1 MSLGALTFLSP
12 WLLTGLIA
20 LPVIYW
26 LLRTVPPRPRQIRFP
41 ATRILAGVRN
51 KEKTPDK
58 TPWWLMLIR
67 LIAAALVIFAL
78 ADPILN
84 PDRGL
89 AIKGK
94 GPVALVVDNGWTAAA
109 GWGERQAVL
118 NRLVDQAAKTNRSV
132 VLVTTA
138 VGAISRQPLQPESPA
153 QAQRRVAALTP
164 LPFAPDR
171 AAAAE
176 DLAKAVQGQ
185 QGVDVIWISDG
196 IDHGGSEAFAQRLSD
211 LASAGLT
218 VFEPGSGALAMGVSA
233 GLGRQGRLVAKV
245 ITAGDARREGILHAL
260 SARGE
265 RLSEARFALDAG
277 TSQIE
282 ADFDLPLE
290 LRNQVSRVALSGERS
305 AGAVHLLDARS
316 RWNRVGLISGAN
328 QEQAQP
334 LLGPLYYIERALK
347 PFAETV
353 TPEPIGAAEAIR
365 SALQQN
371 ASVLMLAD
379 IGVIG
384 PDVLPRLA
392 AWIEEGGVLVRFAG
406 PRLERGGDELLP
418 VRLRRGGRALGGA
431 LSWSQPQN
439 LAEFGDNS
447 PFVGLDVPD
456 DVLIRRQVL
465 SDPASTLGDAAV
477 WARLS
482 DGTPLVT
489 ARRMEQGRIVLFHV
503 TANSDWSNLP
513 LSGLFVEMLRR
524 VTALS
529 NSDASR
535 SNGIVTAASASDED
549 SSALPQGDADVIAP
563 QRTLDGFGA
572 LGTPPPTAEAAPL
585 KDFATL
591 EASARFP
598 PGYYGADATSRAL
611 NVVSAD
617 SSLVAMSDLPAS
629 ATRAAYG
636 GETQTDLKPWLLM
649 AALTVLFVDI
659 VAVMLLQAGGIGAL
673 MAMRRSA
680 SSGAS
685 LVAMMAVSTMLEF
698 AITPDAN
705 AQTAGAVPSSAKQA
719 ETKIDPSVALAA
731 TSNVT
736 FAYVLTGDA
745 SIDATSKAGLDGLVT
760 TLTRRT
766 AVEPGPPFAVD
777 IERDEISFFPI
788 IYWPVTDDAQALS
801 EAAAAKLDAYMKRGG
816 MVIFD
821 TRDFGQGVPLGFSR
835 GSSRT
840 GQTPL
845 QRILSRLDIPRLQP
859 VPENHVLTKSF
870 YLINTFPGRWEGGKL
885 WVEAISAGTG
895 SGDGRKARRAD
906 GVSSILITANDFA
919 SAWAI
924 DERGRPLF
932 PVVPGGERQRE
943 WAYRT
948 GINIAMYALTG
959 NYKADQVHIPA
970 LLDRL
975 GQ

>member
-1 MSLGALTFLSP
+1 
-12 WLLTGLIA
+12 
-20 LPVIYW
+20 
-26 LLRTVPPRPRQIRFP
+26 
-41 ATRILAGVRN
+41 
-51 KEKTPDK
+51 
-58 TPWWLMLIR
+58 
-67 LIAAALVIFAL
+67 
-78 ADPILN
+78 
-84 PDRGL
+84 
-89 AIKGK
+89 
-94 GPVALVVDNGWTAAA
+94 
-109 GWGERQAVL
+109 
-118 NRLVDQAAKTNRSV
+118 
-132 VLVTTA
+132 
-138 VGAISRQPLQPESPA
+138 
-153 QAQRRVAALTP
+153 
-164 LPFAPDR
+164 
-171 AAAAE
+171 
-176 DLAKAVQGQ
+176 
-185 QGVDVIWISDG
+185 
-196 IDHGGSEAFAQRLSD
+196 
-211 LASAGLT
+211 
-218 VFEPGSGALAMGVSA
+218 
-233 GLGRQGRLVAKV
+233 
-245 ITAGDARREGILHAL
+245 
-260 SARGE
+260 
-265 RLSEARFALDAG
+265 
-277 TSQIE
+277 
-282 ADFDLPLE
+282 
-290 LRNQVSRVALSGERS
+290 
-305 AGAVHLLDARS
+305 
-316 RWNRVGLISGAN
+316 
-328 QEQAQP
+328 
-334 LLGPLYYIERALK
+334 
-347 PFAETV
+347 
-353 TPEPIGAAEAIR
+353 
-365 SALQQN
+365 
-371 ASVLMLAD
+371 
-379 IGVIG
+379 
-384 PDVLPRLA
+384 
-392 AWIEEGGVLVRFAG
+392 
-406 PRLERGGDELLP
+406 
-418 VRLRRGGRALGGA
+418 
-431 LSWSQPQN
+431 
-439 LAEFGDNS
+439 
-447 PFVGLDVPD
+447 
-456 DVLIRRQVL
+456 
-465 SDPASTLGDAAV
+465 
-477 WARLS
+477 
-482 DGTPLVT
+482 
-489 ARRMEQGRIVLFHV
+489 
-503 TANSDWSNLP
+503 
-513 LSGLFVEMLRR
+513 
-524 VTALS
+524 
-529 NSDASR
+529 
-535 SNGIVTAASASDED
+535 
-549 SSALPQGDADVIAP
+549 
-563 QRTLDGFGA
+563 
-572 LGTPPPTAEAAPL
+572 
-585 KDFATL
+585 
-591 EASARFP
+591 
-598 PGYYGADATSRAL
+598 L
-611 NVVSAD
+611 NVVSAA

-685 LVAMMAVSTMLEF
+685 LVAMMAVSTMLVF